1 MTLITPSALVE
12 SNYYSFKKIGLIAPY
27 FLPVI
32 GGANIYCYELAKA
45 YAKKGF
51 EVHVFSVEGAL
62 TDESYTLHP
71 ILTKDLKTDLMTL
84 NSYEMDVWHSL
95 FLYYAPLAFYKKN
108 VFVTTHGDDIFSFTI
123 RYNLP
128 GKQFVDRYLLW
139 RLSDSARKKI
149 NIYWNNAELI
159 LNKFI
164 FSFAL
169 KRTNQIITVSHFT
182 KKMFCQKFPSASS
195 NVSVVPPGVTENF
208 FKDHNVIHD
217 HELFLTVSRIDE
229 HDRIKNIHNVI
240 KAFALLKDKYYFKY
254 VIISGNNTGN
264 YKDEL
269 ETLIRSNEL
278 EDRITIEGRKTNEE
292 LLEFYRKAG
301 LFILVSYAEPENF
314 EGFGIVF
321 LEANACG
328 TPVLTS
334 KQGGMSDYVQEGE
347 NGFYVKDVD
356 ADGIKDALERYLSG
370 QLLFNRSA
378 IKQAPSTFKWSN
390 IADRILEIYSIQIKS
405 GS

>member
-1 MTLITPSALVE
+1 MTSFNNSITYSPKD
-12 SNYYSFKKIGLIAPY
+12 YSFKKIGLIAPY

-45 YAKKGF
+45 YADKGF

-62 TDESYTLHP
+62 EDPSYTLHP
-71 ILTKDLKTDLMTL
+71 ILTRDLKGDLGKL
-84 NSYEMDVWHSL
+84 KSYDMDLWHSL
-95 FLYYAPLAFYKKN
+95 FLYYAPLSFYKNN
-108 VFVTTHGDDIFSFTI
+108 VFVTTHGDDIFSFTV

-128 GKQFVDRYLLW
+128 GKKLLDRHFLW
-139 RLSDSARKKI
+139 RLTDSANSRL
-149 NIYWNNAELI
+149 NHYWECAEL
-159 LNKFI
+159 LFNKII

-169 KRTNQIITVSHFT
+169 KQVKQVITVSQFT
-182 KKMFCQKFPSASS
+182 KTMFTQKFQEAAT
-195 NVSVVPPGVTENF
+195 NVTVVPPGVSEKF
-208 FKDHNVIHD
+208 FEDHHVKTDTH
-217 HELFLTVSRIDE
+217 LFLTVSRIDE

-240 KAFALLKDKYYFKY
+240 KAFALLKDKFQFKY

-269 ETLIRSNEL
+269 DFLIKSNGL
-278 EDRITIEGRKTNEE
+278 EDRIFIEGRKSIEE
-292 LLEFYRKAG
+292 LLEYYRKAG

-334 KQGGMSDYVQEGE
+334 KQGGMSDYVKEGE
-347 NGFYVKDVD
+347 NGFYVKDID
-356 ADGIKDALERYLSG
+356 AEGIKYALERYLSD
-370 QLLFNRSA
+370 QIQFNGSI
-378 IKQAPSTFKWSN
+378 IKQSPLAYKWSN
-390 IADRILEIYSIQIKS
+390 IANRILEIYKNHIQVVS
-405 GS
+405 

>member
-1 MTLITPSALVE
+1 MTSITPSVLVE
-12 SNYYSFKKIGLIAPY
+12 QKDYPFKKIGLIAPY

-32 GGANIYCYELAKA
+32 GGANIYCYELAKT
-45 YAKKGF
+45 YAQKGF
-51 EVHVFSVEGAL
+51 EVHVFSVKDAL
-62 TDESYTLHP
+62 ADESYTLHP
-71 ILTKDLKTDLMTL
+71 ILTQDLKKDLMAL

-128 GKQFVDRYLLW
+128 GKQFIDRNISW
-139 RLSDSARKKI
+139 RLSDLARKRI
-149 NIYWNNAELI
+149 NIYWKNVELI

-169 KRTNQIITVSHFT
+169 KRTSQIITVSHFT
-182 KKMFCQKFPSASS
+182 KKMFCQKFPAVSS
-195 NVSVVPPGVTENF
+195 KVSVVPPGVTESF
-208 FKDHNVIHD
+208 FQEHNVMHD
-217 HELFLTVSRIDE
+217 NELFLTVSRIDE

-240 KAFALLKDKYYFKY
+240 KALALLKDKYHFKY
-254 VIISGNNTGN
+254 VIISGNSTGN
-264 YKDEL
+264 YKAEL
-269 ETLIRSNEL
+269 EMLIKDNGL
-278 EDRITIEGRKTNEE
+278 EDRISIEGRKTNEE

-356 ADGIKDALERYLSG
+356 AEGIKEALERYLSG

-378 IKQAPSTFKWSN
+378 IKQAPSAFKWLN
-390 IADRILEIYSIQIKS
+390 IADRILDIYSNQIKS
-405 GS
+405 NP